1 MNRIIQGIRRVL
13 DGITARLGGERS
25 LRNISK
31 GSDVALVA
39 VIVAILA
46 MIIIPMPTYI
56 IDFLIALNLTAS
68 ITLLVTAVY
77 ISSAVQL
84 SIFPSLLLI
93 TTLYRLGLNI
103 ATTRSILLRADAGE
117 IIFSFGDFVVGGN
130 FVVGGIIFLII
141 TLVQFI
147 VIVKGA
153 ERVAEV
159 AARFTLDAMPG
170 KQMSIDADMRAG
182 ILDSDQAR
190 EKRLAIG
197 KESQLYGAMDGAMKF
212 VKGDAIAGLVITLVN
227 IVGGLII
234 GITFNDLTA
243 YQAARTYSLLSI
255 GDGLV
260 SQIPA
265 LLISITAGI
274 VTTRVSSDDVEANLG
289 SDISGQMM
297 RNPKAL
303 LIAAGILMAWGLI
316 PGFPPA
322 PFMLLSS
329 ILGMLG
335 YALWTTGE
343 KRARREME
351 VASGGS
357 SSGSVSSSSSKGG
370 SSVKTPVKGHKVVS
384 GGGVDQYQLTLPV
397 ILEVGDFLS
406 NKIKEAERGDQL
418 SFIDQMIPKM
428 RHALY
433 HDMGVRYPGVHVRTD
448 SPVLERD
455 EYSIHL
461 NEVPIIRGKVLEGH
475 LLTNETE
482 ANLKRYNL
490 PFTSYKNSLGLPSNW
505 VEVKYRELLDK
516 AGIKYW
522 GPLEVVILHLSYF
535 FRTHAGEFVGIQ
547 EVKSM
552 IEFMEKSFPDLVKE
566 VTRLIPLQK
575 MTDIFKRLIQEQI
588 SVKDLRTIMESL
600 AEWAQTEKD
609 TVLLTEYVRSSLKR
623 YISYKYSQGQTVLS
637 VYILDP
643 EIEDMVRGAIKQTSA
658 GSYLALDPDSVQLIL
673 QSVRNTVAPPPPG
686 GQPPVILTAIDVR
699 RFVRKLI
706 EMEFGDISVVSYQ
719 EIIPEIRIQPLGR
732 IQIS

>member
-1 MNRIIQGIRRVL
+1 MNALKKML
-13 DGITARLGGERS
+13 DGITARLGGDSSVGAISRS
-25 LRNISK
+25 
-31 GSDVALVA
+31 SDIA
-39 VIVAILA
+39 LA
-46 MIIIPMPTYI
+46 MIIIAILSMI
-56 IDFLIALNLTAS
+56 IIPVKPWVIDYLIALNLTAS
-68 ITLLVTAVY
+68 VSLLMVALY
-77 ISSAVQL
+77 IPSALHL

-103 ATTRSILLRADAGE
+103 ASTRQILLHADAGE
-117 IIFSFGDFVVGGN
+117 IIEQFGN
-130 FVVGGIIFLII
+130 FVVGGNIVVGGIIFIII

-147 VIVKGA
+147 VITKGA

-182 ILDSDQAR
+182 ILDSNQAR
-190 EKRLAIG
+190 EKRLNIQ

-212 VKGDAIAGLVITLVN
+212 VKGDAIAGIVITLINV
-227 IVGGLII
+227 IGGIII
-234 GITFNDLTA
+234 GVMMKNMDA
-243 YQAARTYSLLSI
+243 AQAIQTYSILSI

-274 VTTRVSSDDVEANLG
+274 VTTRVTSETDTNLG
-289 SDISGQMM
+289 SEISGQMLKQ
-297 RNPKAL
+297 PKAL
-303 LIAAGILMAWGLI
+303 MLAAGFLMGMGLI
-316 PGFPPA
+316 PGFPTA
-322 PFMLLSS
+322 PFM
-329 ILGMLG
+329 ILASAVGLIGYSLWSNAQSKTGLPSEGGGTMLAPG
-335 YALWTTGE
+335 GT
-343 KRARREME
+343 ME
-351 VASGGS
+351 SAKG
-357 SSGSVSSSSSKGG
+357 GG
-370 SSVKTPVKGHKVVS
+370 SSVQTTVPEHRVVS
-384 GGGVDQYQLTLPV
+384 GGGVDSYALTLPV
-397 ILEVGDFLS
+397 ILETGGGLS
-406 NKIKEAERGDQL
+406 DRIRAAQKSRGG
-418 SFIDQMIPKM
+418 SFIDIMIPKM
-428 RHALY
+428 RQALY
-433 HDMGVRYPGVHVRTD
+433 ADLGVRFPGVHVRTD
-448 SPVLERD
+448 SPILEDD

-461 NEVPIIRGKVLEGH
+461 NEVPIVRGKVLEGYV
-475 LLTNETE
+475 LTNESE
-482 ANLKRYNL
+482 ENLNRYNL
-490 PFTSYKNSLGLPSNW
+490 PFSTYKNSLGLPSLW
-505 VEVKYRELLDK
+505 VEEQHTELLDK

-522 GPLEVVILHLSYF
+522 SSLEVMILHLSYF
-535 FRTHAGEFVGIQ
+535 FRHYANEFVGIQ

-552 IEFMEKSFPDLVKE
+552 LEFMEKSFPDLVKE

-575 MTDIFKRLIQEQI
+575 MTDIYKRLIQEQI
-588 SVKDLRTIMESL
+588 SIKDLRTIMESL

-673 QSVRNTVAPPPPG
+673 QGIRNTVAPPPPG
-686 GQPPVILTAIDVR
+686 GQPPVLLTAIDVR

-706 EMEFGDISVVSYQ
+706 EMEFSEISVVSYQ